1 MGDRLWPVADIR
13 GFGRPQPQAPIVVC
27 AGREAVNDLLAEGFL
42 SGVVTRLFGL
52 GFGLV
57 LGLDDL
63 VVEPGLVEVEAGVG
77 EVEAGVSNGHA
88 VVVEH
93 ALVVEL
99 GGLVLGRVLEA
110 AFAEFEFG
118 GPLRFAGLARFDA
131 FAELGSFL
139 FE

>member
-1 MGDRLWPVADIR
+1 LP
-13 GFGRPQPQAPIVVC
+13 
-27 AGREAVNDLLAEGFL
+27 AEGFL
-42 SGVVTRLFGL
+42 GGVVPGLFGL

-63 VVEPGLVEVEAGVG
+63 VVEPGLVEVEAVATK
-77 EVEAGVSNGHA
+77 VEAGVSNGHA
-88 VVVEH
+88 VVVDF

-110 AFAEFEFG
+110 AFAELEFG
-118 GPLRFAGLARFDA
+118 GPVRFAGLAGFDA
-131 FAELGSFL
+131 FAELCSFL